1 MPGVTVEA
9 SSDVLI
15 EKVKAATSDE
25 NGNYRIGVPVAGFYQ
40 EAFNSD
46 SSRYGGSNQ
55 GNLGG
60 KFSAGNAMHGY
71 EQSLELCLPP
81 LSSLVFKLDP
91 SRLPPAAIH
100 EENMKQS

>member
-1 MPGVTVEA
+1 VVVCNFTPECH
-9 SSDVLI
+9 
-15 EKVKAATSDE
+15 
-25 NGNYRIGVPVAGFYQ
+25 GNYRIGVPGAGFYQ

-46 SSRYGGSNQ
+46 SSRKCGSNQ

-60 KFSAGNAMHGY
+60 KFSDCNAMHGY